1 MRFWQRLRYIEPERE
16 GEAALL
22 LGLTTRCS
30 GRTRVSRRLLVRRK
44 RRATRRAAER
54 ERYADLRVSRIIGR
68 RSRHSPHLSELGKR

>member
-1 MRFWQRLRYIEPERE
+1 MRFWQSLRYIERERE

-22 LGLTTRCS
+22 LRPTTRCG

-54 ERYADLRVSRIIGR
+54 ER
-68 RSRHSPHLSELGKR
+68 

>member
-1 MRFWQRLRYIEPERE
+1 MRFWLRLRYIERERE

-30 GRTRVSRRLLVRRK
+30 GRTRMSRRLLVRRK

-54 ERYADLRVSRIIGR
+54 ERTKPNCAMAMHLDM
-68 RSRHSPHLSELGKR
+68 RHVTDYS

>member
-1 MRFWQRLRYIEPERE
+1 MRFWQRLRYIERERE

-54 ERYADLRVSRIIGR
+54 ERSAD
-68 RSRHSPHLSELGKR
+68 KRQR

>member
-1 MRFWQRLRYIEPERE
+1 MRFWQRLRYIVRE
-16 GEAALL
+16 GEAPLL

-54 ERYADLRVSRIIGR
+54 
-68 RSRHSPHLSELGKR
+68 